1 MISER
6 KEGETTSRFKRERD
20 SPWTAAPCRCFAVYE
35 FDRSYGG
42 PGQPRL
48 ARLVASAGTAR
59 RRWQDAALQDKPQP
73 ASASLLDLRR
83 VCCDFGHH
91 SLHLRVDVTVGD

>member
-1 MISER
+1 MNSTEATVGQASLAWHGWSLVLELR
-6 KEGETTSRFKRERD
+6 EG
-20 SPWTAAPCRCFAVYE
+20 
-35 FDRSYGG
+35 GG
-42 PGQPRL
+42 K
-48 ARLVASAGTAR
+48 
-59 RRWQDAALQDKPQP
+59 DAALQDKPQP